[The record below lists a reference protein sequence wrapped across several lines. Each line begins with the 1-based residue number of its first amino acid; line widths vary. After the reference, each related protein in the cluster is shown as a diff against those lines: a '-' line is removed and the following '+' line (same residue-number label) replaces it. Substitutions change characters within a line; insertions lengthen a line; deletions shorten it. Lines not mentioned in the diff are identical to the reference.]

1 MIVYVTQQ
9 GAEIVREG
17 RHLLVRKGETTF
29 HTLFIHKLEQLVIC
43 GRVHLTVPALQLLF
57 AEQIDT
63 VFLRRDGRF
72 IGRLAMAESKNAF
85 LRMRQFALSGDADFC
100 VRQAKAVLTGKLSN
114 MQTLLQ
120 RISRSRKQCN
130 VASSLSGVQQSLAN
144 IGNAEDLKRLR
155 GLEGAAAAAYF
166 SGLRLGLDDDFGF
179 TRRIRRPPTDP
190 VNAVLSLLYTCLI
203 NRIYAAVRLSGL
215 DPQPGVLH
223 SLDYGRH
230 ALPLDLVEEFRAPL
244 ADALMLALFN
254 LKVLQ
259 QKDFEVHVS
268 EPLDLPQTQE
278 TDVDLVV
285 HDSLGRM
292 SNLDAEGLFDLP
304 DQDLRRSDND
314 DVKTFAQRRPVR
326 LLPDAFRRTIEAF
339 EKKLQVEFFHPLA
352 QRRMTYSSALIYQAH
367 IFKRVINA
375 EQNVYQPLLLR

>member
-17 RHLLVRKGETTF
+17 RHLLVRKEGTTF

-57 AEQIDT
+57 AEEIDT

-72 IGRLAMAESKNAF
+72 VGRLAMPESKNVF
-85 LRMRQFALSGDADFC
+85 LRMRQFALSNDADFC
-100 VRQAKAVLTGKLSN
+100 VRQSKAILTGKLHN

-120 RISRSRKQCN
+120 RITRSRKQSN
-130 VASSLSGVQQSLAN
+130 VASALAGIQQPLSGLDR
-144 IGNAEDLKRLR
+144 AENLKQIR

-166 SGLRLGLDDDFGF
+166 SGLRQGLDADFGF
-179 TRRIRRPPTDP
+179 ERRIRRPPTDP

-203 NRIYAAVRLSGL
+203 NRVYAAVRLSGL

-268 EPLDLPQTQE
+268 EPLDLPQAQE
-278 TDVDLVV
+278 TDVDLVI

-304 DQDLRRSDND
+304 DQDLRRSDNVD
-314 DVKTFAQRRPVR
+314 GKPVEQRRPVR
-326 LLPDAFRRTIEAF
+326 LLPDAYRRTIEAF

-352 QRRMTYSSALIYQAH
+352 QRRMTYAAALVYQAR
-367 IFKRVINA
+367 IFKRVVNG
-375 EQNVYQPLLLR
+375 EQNLYQPLLLR